1 MTNASDL
8 REHGRGRGLDSR
20 SKVFA
25 ALACLQDARDQAA
38 VLESIRDVAANVL
51 GSEEVAVFKVDKKM
65 AVLWLYWCVGIDP
78 NRYVCL
84 DVAREPKLQ
93 RVLTGEIIVAGGNS
107 VDKLLSIKD
116 PVSALVPIFVMG
128 AVVAVIVIFCLLP
141 QKGGFDAEDPDVC
154 RILSLFAGSS
164 LLPTPIFA

>member
-8 REHGRGRGLDSR
+8 REHGRGRSLDSR

-25 ALACLQDARDQAA
+25 ALACLQDSRDQAA

-93 RVLTGEIIVAGGNS
+93 RVLTGEIIVAGVKS
-107 VDKLLSIKD
+107 VGKLLFIQD
-116 PVSALVPIFVMG
+116 PIRPPVPIFFLG
-128 AVVAVIVIFCLLP
+128 ALISGLHIFVLPPPTAAVLT
-141 QKGGFDAEDPDVC
+141 
-154 RILSLFAGSS
+154 RS
-164 LLPTPIFA
+164 T